1 MSKELLFWVIYI
13 ISVLVGGWSL
23 YEPGQSALWYKRAGG
38 YFILWVLVG
47 LLGWAVFGAAIR

>member
-23 YEPGQSALWYKRAGG
+23 YEPGQPLWYKRAGG